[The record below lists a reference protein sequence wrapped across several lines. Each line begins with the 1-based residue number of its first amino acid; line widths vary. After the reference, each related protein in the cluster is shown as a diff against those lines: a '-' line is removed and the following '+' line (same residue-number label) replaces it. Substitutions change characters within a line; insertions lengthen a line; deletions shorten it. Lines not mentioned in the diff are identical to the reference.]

1 MRPIYTC
8 RICGLGTDGEAV
20 HLNCAVAEG
29 ANDAA
34 IARRNLVPLAEA
46 LPLLTLD
53 IDAVPTRPERQ
64 PFTNS

>member
-1 MRPIYTC
+1 MNPAATC
-8 RICGLGTDGEAV
+8 RICELGTDGEPV
-20 HLNCAVAEG
+20 HFNCAVAEC

-34 IARRNLVPLAEA
+34 NVRRNLIPLADA